1 MPTVSSRSVS
11 TRRSSPEPLS
21 IGFYAPALPDSGLSN
36 GIVTYTR
43 IMRDELRAQGH
54 FVTVVTTEA
63 IEQADGRVVE
73 FPGPS
78 RLVTRARALLEN
90 KRDDGS
96 HPSVRLRV
104 LDAFLAARRAGVK
117 VFEME
122 ESFGWAGRFA
132 GNGVAIVE
140 RLHGPHVFVRNAIE
154 TAETKRVGD
163 FRQAAEFASFSKVQA
178 VTSPTRRLLDAMAD
192 HGLDRS
198 IARVIPNPMPL
209 QPADRCWRMEDSDP
223 DQILFVGRFDLCK
236 GADVAIRA
244 FALAAAKKPS
254 LTMVVAGPDNGLAK
268 RDGSL
273 AKFEEFVADEVPP
286 EIRSRIRFVGPQPP
300 ASIVQL
306 RLQSALALVTSR
318 FEAFGYIIAE
328 PMAAGMPVLTS
339 ATFGGAALIRDE
351 VDGMVVPIADADA
364 TAEAVFKMTND
375 PVRLAAMGRSGYLR
389 ARDLLSPERIALET
403 VDVYREAIARA

>member
-1 MPTVSSRSVS
+1 V
-11 TRRSSPEPLS
+11 
-21 IGFYAPALPDSGLSN
+21 A
-36 GIVTYTR
+36 
-43 IMRDELRAQGH
+43 
-54 FVTVVTTEA
+54 VVTTEA
-63 IEQADGRVVE
+63 IELADGRVVE
-73 FPGPS
+73 FPGPN

-122 ESFGWAGRFA
+122 ESFGWAGRLA

-140 RLHGPHVFVRNAIE
+140 RLHGPHLFVRDAIE
-154 TAETKRVGD
+154 TVETKRVGD
-163 FRQAAEFASFSKVQA
+163 LRQAAEFASFSKVQA

-209 QPADRCWRMEDSDP
+209 QPSKWRIEDADA
-223 DQILFVGRFDLCK
+223 DQVLFVGRFDLCK

-244 FALAAAKKPS
+244 FARAAGKKPS
-254 LTMVVAGPDNGLAK
+254 LTMVVAGPDNGLVK
-268 RDGSL
+268 RDGSV
-273 AKFEEFVADEVPP
+273 AKFEEFVTDELPP
-286 EIRSRIRFVGPQPP
+286 AVRARIRFVGPQPP
-300 ASIVQL
+300 VIIAQL
-306 RLQSALALVTSR
+306 RQQSALALVTSR

-328 PMAAGMPVLTS
+328 PMATGMPVATS
-339 ATFGGAALIRDE
+339 ATFGGAALIRDG
-351 VDGMVVPIADADA
+351 VDGIVVPIADIDA
-364 TAEAVFKMTND
+364 TAEAILQMTND
-375 PVRLAAMGRSGYLR
+375 PARLAAMGRSAYAR

-403 VDVYREAIARA
+403 VDAYHQAIARA